1 MKNETKELSV
11 IQKIE
16 TTLQDKL
23 PQFINGDAG
32 KYIKSVLL
40 EITKSKSDPK
50 KNLSVCS
57 PLSILTAVKQ
67 AVDLGLEIDGRKH
80 GHLIKRNVNIGTKEN
95 PKWVAEC
102 TFQVGYTGFIYSL
115 KREIPDANIVVNLVK
130 QGDIFTIKRDNDI
143 EEYTHTI
150 KDPFAGEDK
159 IIGGYCYISF
169 TLGNRKI
176 AKIEAMSK
184 IEIEKIKACA
194 VSDTIW
200 NRWYEE
206 KAKVAIIRR
215 ACKVIFAGLNNEGI
229 KKLLEHDNKDYD
241 LNQEV
246 KQEVKQELKIIN
258 DLPKVDFEA
267 EDEVVEKQETAL
279 TQEEIDAIKA
289 EEFRVAKEGE

>member
-1 MKNETKELSV
+1 MKNETKGLSV

-16 TTLQDKL
+16 TTLLDKL
-23 PQFINGDAG
+23 PQFYNGDAN

-40 EITKSKSDPK
+40 EIAKSKSDSK
-50 KNLSVCS
+50 KDLSVCT

-67 AVDLGLEIDGRKH
+67 AVDLGLEIDSRQH
-80 GHLIKRNVNIGTKEN
+80 CHLIKYGDS
-95 PKWVAEC
+95 AQL
-102 TFQVGYTGFIYSL
+102 QVGYRGFIYAI
-115 KREIPDANIVVNLVK
+115 KRAYPDANIVVNLVK
-130 QGDIFTIKRDNDI
+130 EGDIFSIKKDGDI

-150 KDPFAGEDK
+150 KDPFAGQDK

-176 AKIEAMSK
+176 AKVETVSK
-184 IEIEKIKACA
+184 EEINRIKGSAKQ
-194 VSDTIW
+194 DFIW
-200 NRWYEE
+200 KAWFEE

-215 ACKVIFAGLNNEGI
+215 GCKVIFAGLSND
-229 KKLLEHDNKDYD
+229 LLDNLVNKDNENFD
-241 LNQEV
+241 LNQET
-246 KQEVKQELKIIN
+246 KSEPKIIN

>member
-1 MKNETKELSV
+1 MKETKTELTT

-16 TTLQDKL
+16 NTLLDKL
-23 PQFINGDAG
+23 PQLINGDAN

-50 KNLSVCS
+50 KDLSVCS
-57 PLSILTAVKQ
+57 PLSILSAVKQ
-67 AVDLGLEIDGRKH
+67 AIDLGLEIDGRKH
-80 GHLIKRNVNIGTKEN
+80 GHLIKRNVNVGTKEN

-130 QGDIFTIKRDNDI
+130 QGDILTIKKDDDI
-143 EEYTHTI
+143 ETYTHTL
-150 KDPFAGEDK
+150 KDPFAGQDK

-169 TLGNRKI
+169 TLGDRKI

-184 IEIEKIKACA
+184 NEIDKIKGCA
-194 VSDTIW
+194 ISDTIW
-200 NRWYEE
+200 NKWYEE

-215 ACKVIFAGLNNEGI
+215 ACKVIFAGLNSEKIN
-229 KKLLEHDNKDYD
+229 KLLEQDNQDYD

-246 KQEVKQELKIIN
+246 KQEPKIIN
-258 DLPKVDFEA
+258 DLPKVNFEETIDA
-267 EDEVVEKQETAL
+267 VDEITEEEKL
-279 TQEEIDAIKA
+279 AIKA
-289 EEFRVAKEGE
+289 EELRLAKEGE

>member
-16 TTLQDKL
+16 TTLLDKL
-23 PQFINGDAG
+23 PQFYNGDAN

-50 KNLSVCS
+50 KDLSVCT

-67 AVDLGLEIDGRKH
+67 AVDLGLEIDSRQH
-80 GHLIKRNVNIGTKEN
+80 CHLVKYGNN
-95 PKWVAEC
+95 AQL
-102 TFQVGYTGFIYSL
+102 QVGYRGFIYAI
-115 KREIPDANIVVNLVK
+115 KRAYPDANIVVNLVK
-130 QGDIFTIKRDNDI
+130 EGDIFSIKRNGDI
-143 EEYTHTI
+143 EEFTHTI
-150 KDPFAGEDK
+150 KDSFAGQDK

-176 AKIEAMSK
+176 AKVEAVSK
-184 IEIEKIKACA
+184 EEINKIKGSAKQ
-194 VSDTIW
+194 DFIW
-200 NRWYEE
+200 KAWFEE

-215 ACKVIFAGLNNEGI
+215 GCKVIFAGLNND
-229 KKLLEHDNKDYD
+229 LLDNLLNKDNENFD
-241 LNQEV
+241 LNQET
-246 KQEVKQELKIIN
+246 KSEPKIIN

-267 EDEVVEKQETAL
+267 EEEAVEKQETAL

-289 EEFRVAKEGE
+289 EEFRIAKEGE